1 MKPTQ
6 TILNTAYELAQ
17 KAFSEDE
24 VPVGAIVYHSQ
35 TGEIISTS
43 YNKTVQLKNAL
54 AHAEILAINEACEK
68 LKCKRLTGYSLF
80 VTLEP
85 CVMCAGAISL
95 ARLDA
100 IYFGAYDQKT
110 GGICQGAQVFTHQQT
125 HHKPYIEG
133 GFNEIENGQI
143 LTNFFKD
150 KRK

>member
-43 YNKTVQLKNAL
+43 YNKTEQLKNAL

-100 IYFGAYDQKT
+100 VYFGAYDQKT
-110 GGICQGAQVFTHQQT
+110 GGIYQGAKVFTHQQT
-125 HHKPYIEG
+125 HHKPYVKG
-133 GFNEIENGQI
+133 GFNEEENGQI
-143 LTNFFKD
+143 LTNFFKA